1 MSKKTY
7 PMIERQGAAVVVT
20 AHSTVQAQQA
30 AADALGSDCTI
41 THVERVQ
48 EGGLGGFFATELVR
62 VTAQPVAAPAAQRAE
77 HEEMDAV
84 LASADDLVSSL
95 RARVPH
101 FADRL
106 LAEWSQEPVEP
117 LVARG
122 APRAVAEPLVSES
135 LAALVTPV
143 STPVTH
149 YEPHALHLPGHQ
161 SSYTAGRQVPSYI
174 PTSMHTPVHHSHL
187 QQDVLAPVPPAPV
200 HTPAAPVTAVHQTG
214 AAGGWSAEALRSLGL
229 PDRIVDAALA
239 MNPTTEGQWIVAL
252 MSILRDY
259 CGKQSVISTVM
270 VGPTS
275 ADLARQLKLVTV
287 VPEELSESVSS
298 VALMDAS
305 ASVLGAGLNGRQ
317 VHLVVGGEWQHLV
330 SVPVHIVSASSA
342 GDLMV
347 AVRVAA
353 AWNATLGWHRVGGR
367 YERIDEFCVIE
378 MLRTVLRDGERA
390 GAR

>member
-7 PMIERQGAAVVVT
+7 PMIERQGPAVVVT

-30 AADALGSDCTI
+30 AAEALGVDCTI

-48 EGGLGGFFATELVR
+48 EGGVGGFFATELVR
-62 VTAQPVAAPAAQRAE
+62 VTAQPVAASSTVGRRQE

-106 LAEWSQEPVEP
+106 LSEWTQEAAEPV
-117 LVARG
+117 
-122 APRAVAEPLVSES
+122 VSAS
-135 LAALVTPV
+135 LASLVTPV

-149 YEPHALHLPGHQ
+149 FEPQPLHR
-161 SSYTAGRQVPSYI
+161 SSYAASPSVPSYI
-174 PTSMHTPVHHSHL
+174 PSTHHTPVHHTPVHHA
-187 QQDVLAPVPPAPV
+187 VLAPVPPAPV
-200 HTPAAPVTAVHQTG
+200 HTPAAPVAVQTV

-275 ADLARQLKLVTV
+275 ADLARQIKLVTV
-287 VPEELSESVSS
+287 VPEELVESVSS
-298 VALMDAS
+298 VALIDAS
-305 ASVLGAGLNGRQ
+305 AAVLGAGLNGRQ

-330 SVPVHIVSASSA
+330 SVPAHIVSASSA
-342 GDLMV
+342 RDLMV

-367 YERIDEFCVIE
+367 YERIDEFCIIE

-390 GAR
+390 GVR

>member
-7 PMIERQGAAVVVT
+7 PTIERQGSGVVVT

-30 AADALGSDCTI
+30 AAEALGADCTI

-62 VTAQPVAAPAAQRAE
+62 VTAQPVATSPTAHHRPE
-77 HEEMDAV
+77 HDEMDAV

-106 LAEWSQEPVEP
+106 LSEWSQESAQPV
-117 LVARG
+117 
-122 APRAVAEPLVSES
+122 VSAS
-135 LAALVTPV
+135 LASLVTPV

-149 YEPHALHLPGHQ
+149 FEPQPFHQ
-161 SSYTAGRQVPSYI
+161 SSYAASRHVPSYV
-174 PTSMHTPVHHSHL
+174 PSSVHTPGPNHVVHPL
-187 QQDVLAPVPPAPV
+187 GLAPVPPAPAP
-200 HTPAAPVTAVHQTG
+200 TPAAPVAAVQTG

-239 MNPTTEGQWIVAL
+239 MNPITEGQWIVAL

-287 VPEELSESVSS
+287 VSEELVESVSS

-330 SVPVHIVSASSA
+330 SVPAHIVSASSA
-342 GDLMV
+342 RDLMV

-367 YERIDEFCVIE
+367 YERIDEFCIIE

-390 GAR
+390 GVR

>member
-7 PMIERQGAAVVVT
+7 PMIERQGTAVVVT

-30 AADALGSDCTI
+30 AAEALGVDCTI

-62 VTAQPVAAPAAQRAE
+62 VTAQPVAASPAGRSQE
-77 HEEMDAV
+77 HDEMDAV

-106 LAEWSQEPVEP
+106 LSEWTQEAAEPV
-117 LVARG
+117 
-122 APRAVAEPLVSES
+122 VSAS
-135 LAALVTPV
+135 LASLVTPV
-143 STPVTH
+143 STPMIH
-149 YEPHALHLPGHQ
+149 FEPQPLHQ
-161 SSYTAGRQVPSYI
+161 SSYAASPSVPSYI
-174 PTSMHTPVHHSHL
+174 PSTPFTQGHTPVQLALHP
-187 QQDVLAPVPPAPV
+187 VGLAPVPPAPV
-200 HTPAAPVTAVHQTG
+200 HTPAAPVAVQIA

-229 PDRIVDAALA
+229 PDRIVDAALE

-259 CGKQSVISTVM
+259 CGKQTVISTVM

-275 ADLARQLKLVTV
+275 ADLARQIKLVTV
-287 VPEELSESVSS
+287 VPEELVESVSS

-305 ASVLGAGLNGRQ
+305 AAVLAAGLNGRQ

-330 SVPVHIVSASSA
+330 SVPAHIVSASSA
-342 GDLMV
+342 RDLMV

-353 AWNATLGWHRVGGR
+353 AWDATLGWHRVGGR
-367 YERIDEFCVIE
+367 YERIDEFCIIE

-390 GAR
+390 GVR